1 MKKRQAVV
9 LSSSWLLVWGVL
21 GVSAVSQDAAAQE
34 REATFQYTVQR
45 GDTCQGLAE
54 RFYGTK
60 DAWAKVHQHN
70 ALGPMPHHLQAG
82 TVLTLPLAAGSNP
95 DAKLTELRGTVQARP
110 PAERDWQRAQRGL
123 DLYRAW
129 RVNSLERSTAEIT
142 FRDTTA
148 LQMRENTIV
157 IIYGATSTRARRQ
170 TMEAE
175 LQSGALRTRL
185 GELAGGAAPK
195 GSGEPAISL
204 IISTASSLTTLDD
217 TAALVEAEP
226 DGTARVANHRGA
238 SATVAGRTK
247 KGGGAGRAV
256 TVQAGYGTRVKPASE
271 PEPPR
276 PLPPAPQW
284 ASSDP
289 AGFVTLGE
297 QGTIRGSWSPV
308 AQAARY
314 RVEVATEP
322 NGRGLLEAVEVP
334 SSVTSFEVQGVPP
347 GSYFVSVSAVDG
359 DKFEGPP
366 SEVRTKQLIRVAP
379 RGAEATGG
387 AWRQGMVLEVPE
399 GVRCALGGEEP
410 TRRLVLRE
418 AAAGELRCVDAA
430 GVALAPQPVTVEAS
444 PAAVRLS
451 PPDSAGGPVEV
462 LVSVAS
468 PHLYGVT
475 PAVEAPAGFA
485 VGPVEEA
492 GPGRWRSV
500 LTPGDAPSSG
510 EVKAVFAVGS
520 ERLTLGQATWEVSE
534 SSSSPPEASSWS
546 LLQVGAG
553 FGYGVVVSDGAYGE
567 DVVESGPRLGL
578 GLTLHPLQGFGLGL
592 EGSFARPEVVGQEAR
607 TLVAGRGW
615 ARYRFGEG
623 LVRPL
628 AQAGGGV
635 DWLQGGDGLTPIVSL
650 GVGAEVQG
658 DAPVGVTLLLLQHAA
673 LRDGLDA
680 GTTELRL
687 GIYFDMF

>member
-1 MKKRQAVV
+1 MKIRQAAVL
-9 LSSSWLLVWGVL
+9 LSSWVCALGALVVPW
-21 GVSAVSQDAAAQE
+21 VSQDAAAQE
-34 REATFQYTVQR
+34 REATFQYTVQS

-70 ALGPMPHHLQAG
+70 ALGPMPHHLKAG
-82 TVLTLPLAAGSNP
+82 TVLTLPLAEGANP

-185 GELAGGAAPK
+185 GELAGGGAPK

-289 AGFVTLGE
+289 AGFVTFGE
-297 QGTIRGSWSPV
+297 QGTIRGSWAPV
-308 AQAARY
+308 PQAARY
-314 RVEVATEP
+314 RVELATEP

-334 SSVTSFEVQGVPP
+334 ASVTSFEVQGLPL

-359 DKFEGPP
+359 EKFEGPP

-399 GVRCALGGEEP
+399 GVRCALGEAEP
-410 TRRLVLRE
+410 TPRLVLRE
-418 AAAGELRCVDAA
+418 ASAGELRCVDAG
-430 GVALAPQPVTVEAS
+430 GVALAPQPVTVEPS
-444 PAAVRLS
+444 PAEVRLS
-451 PPDSAGGPVEV
+451 PPAEAGGPVEV

-468 PHLYGVT
+468 PHLHGVT
-475 PAVEAPAGFA
+475 PALEAPAGFVAGPAEA
-485 VGPVEEA
+485 V
-492 GPGRWRSV
+492 GPGRWRIA
-500 LTPGDAPSSG
+500 LTPGEGAASQG
-510 EVKAVFAVGS
+510 EVKAIFTVGS
-520 ERLTLGQATWEVSE
+520 EQLTLGQAMVEVAE
-534 SSSSPPEASSWS
+534 GAAPPPEASWS
-546 LLQVGAG
+546 LLQLGAA

-567 DVVESGPRLGL
+567 EVVESSPRLGL
-578 GLTLHPLQGFGLGL
+578 GLTLYPLQSLGLGL
-592 EGSFARPEVVGQEAR
+592 EGSFARPEVSGQEAR
-607 TLVAGRGW
+607 ALVAGRGW
-615 ARYRFGEG
+615 ARYRLGER

-628 AQAGGGV
+628 AQVGGGV
-635 DWLQGGDGLTPIVSL
+635 DWLEGVDGLTPIVSL

-658 DAPVGVTLLLLQHAA
+658 DAPVGVTLLLLQHAS

-687 GIYFDMF
+687 GIFVDLF